1 MPLAGFSGAPAL
13 DAQGRVLGVMEM
25 HGMQLAS
32 AQAASPPVRLVPAAA
47 IRDFL
52 AAHNVTPPSSG
63 GGGEAAIVRVIC
75 VRH

>member
-1 MPLAGFSGAPAL
+1 
-13 DAQGRVLGVMEM
+13 M